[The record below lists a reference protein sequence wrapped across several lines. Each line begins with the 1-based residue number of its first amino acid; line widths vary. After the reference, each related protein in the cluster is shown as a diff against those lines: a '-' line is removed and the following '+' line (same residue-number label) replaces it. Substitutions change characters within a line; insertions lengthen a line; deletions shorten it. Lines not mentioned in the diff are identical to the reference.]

1 MTYEDAMEEV
11 VTRAEAKAEIDK
23 HDVPGGWELFLAEVG
38 DKTEYEGSEVL
49 NWLGY

>member
-1 MTYEDAMEEV
+1 MDLLEAMEAT
-11 VTRAEAKAEIDK
+11 VTRAEAKREIGK
-23 HDVPGGWELFLAEVG
+23 HDVEGGFNAFLIEVG